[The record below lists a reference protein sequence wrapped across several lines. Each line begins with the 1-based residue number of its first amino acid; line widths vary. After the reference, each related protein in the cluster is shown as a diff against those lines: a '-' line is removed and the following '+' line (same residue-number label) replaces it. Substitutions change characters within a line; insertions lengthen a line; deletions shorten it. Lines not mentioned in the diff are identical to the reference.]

1 MEQSSQEFDDDLT
14 QISQTQDES
23 VDYRRGFFK
32 KPKMSGSEDLFAEK
46 PSEMRNE
53 LGEQSQYGEV
63 ILLGEVKRMEKEN
76 TSKESMSPR
85 AIRKSFCMR
94 FHRQLEKL
102 LEDMHPNYIP
112 TPDER
117 DLEVG
122 LLCGQILDN
131 LADRAFSR
139 AQWAKDLM
147 IAEIMRRSQEKK
159 ARR

>member
-1 MEQSSQEFDDDLT
+1 
-14 QISQTQDES
+14 
-23 VDYRRGFFK
+23 
-32 KPKMSGSEDLFAEK
+32 
-46 PSEMRNE
+46 
-53 LGEQSQYGEV
+53 
-63 ILLGEVKRMEKEN
+63 
-76 TSKESMSPR
+76 
-85 AIRKSFCMR
+85 
-94 FHRQLEKL
+94 
-102 LEDMHPNYIP
+102 MHPNYIP

-147 IAEIMRRSQEKK
+147 IAEIMRRSQQKN

>member
-1 MEQSSQEFDDDLT
+1 
-14 QISQTQDES
+14 
-23 VDYRRGFFK
+23 
-32 KPKMSGSEDLFAEK
+32 MSGSEDLFAEK
-46 PSEMRNE
+46 PTE
-53 LGEQSQYGEV
+53 LGQQSQFGEV
-63 ILLGEVKRMEKEN
+63 ILLGEVKRMENEN

-131 LADRAFSR
+131 LADRAFSK